1 MKDGGVIHNVDDP
14 KMSPII
20 MWNTIIADCTTVNKK
35 IVLCTAKNVS
45 NYEAILKLH
54 YVNDFKIISIEEV
67 VSNGQETTE

>member
-20 MWNTIIADCTTVNKK
+20 MWNTIIADCTTINKK
-35 IVLCTAKNVS
+35 IVLCTAENVS

-54 YVNDFKIISIEEV
+54 YVNDFRIISIEEL

>member
-1 MKDGGVIHNVDDP
+1 
-14 KMSPII
+14 MSPII

>member
-35 IVLCTAKNVS
+35 IVLCTAKSVS

-54 YVNDFKIISIEEV
+54 YVNDFKIISIEEL

>member
-1 MKDGGVIHNVDDP
+1 
-14 KMSPII
+14 MSPII

-35 IVLCTAKNVS
+35 IVLCTAKSVN

-54 YVNDFKIISIEEV
+54 YVNDFKIISIEEL

>member
-20 MWNTIIADCTTVNKK
+20 MWNTIIADCTTINKK
-35 IVLCTAKNVS
+35 IVLCTAENVS

-54 YVNDFKIISIEEV
+54 YVNDFKIISIEEL